1 MSFVHEFGRWAHLSS
16 GFAAVGLG
24 VVAML
29 LPKFGRW
36 SGWHQR
42 VGQVYA
48 GCIAASCLIGIPL
61 AYYRGSPYLMIVGLL
76 TLGVVLIGWADGR
89 AARASLARGDTQT
102 ATRRMR
108 RHLILMG
115 ASYIGAWSGF
125 FATNPVFGLGE
136 WQIWT
141 YVFGPPLVGGIL
153 IARAALTLRPQKSNA
168 RADSVPQGES
178 GS

>member
-1 MSFVHEFGRWAHLSS
+1 MPFVHEVGRWAHLSS

-36 SGWHQR
+36 SGWHR
-42 VGQVYA
+42 CVGQVYA
-48 GCIAASCLIGIPL
+48 GCIGASCLIGIPL
-61 AYYRGSPYLMIVGLL
+61 AYYRGSTYLMIVGLL
-76 TLGVVLIGWADGR
+76 TLGVVLFGWADGR
-89 AARASLARGDTQT
+89 AARASLARGDTET

-125 FATNPVFGLGE
+125 FATNPVFGVGE

-153 IARAALTLRPQKSNA
+153 IARAALTLRMPR
-168 RADSVPQGES
+168 RATKPDIAP
-178 GS
+178 